1 MRELTP
7 EEKAAVGLCFTNDT
21 NRGFYPHGRKER
33 RQLAQKLNKSK
44 KKKFGFKK

>member
-7 EEKAAVGLCFTNDT
+7 EEKAEVSLCFSNDRS
-21 NRGFYPHGRKER
+21 RGFYPQGRKER